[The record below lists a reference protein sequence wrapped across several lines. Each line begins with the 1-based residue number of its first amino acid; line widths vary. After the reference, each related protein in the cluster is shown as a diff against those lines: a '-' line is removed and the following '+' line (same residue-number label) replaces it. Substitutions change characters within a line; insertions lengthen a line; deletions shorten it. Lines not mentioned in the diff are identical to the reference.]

1 MPLHVA
7 PPNARS
13 PNCRIRGTVRRIPVD
28 RSAGTPNRRAA
39 QELAVKIEAELLER
53 SIHGPPTA
61 ESEPLFA
68 QAVKNYLAE
77 AGRSQGTHY
86 WLVPLA
92 RHFGLR
98 RLSEIDQAAIDAYV
112 AVRHPGAKPA
122 TVARAT
128 IAPLVA
134 VLRHAGVTTR
144 FRRPKIKNQK
154 TRYLTHAEAGR
165 LIEAAAPHLKP
176 LIIFM
181 LNTGARLSEALY
193 LDWEQVDLERRRV
206 VFLDTRNGESRGC
219 SLNTKAFEALAN
231 IPFPNE
237 KKKVREG
244 AVFRTEEKQAYQER
258 IGGGGQIKSA
268 WRTACIKA
276 RICEPVRTA
285 DGKVLVKDKKVVMR
299 PTASPHTLRHTFAS
313 WLAIKGVPLRTLA
326 ELLGH
331 KTLAMVMRYS
341 HLSPDH
347 LAAAVSLLD
356 DEVGKKSGESGEK
369 EAKAQ

>member
-1 MPLHVA
+1 MPLHVT
-7 PPNARS
+7 PPNKRS
-13 PNCRIRGTVRRIPVD
+13 PNFRIRGTVRGIPVD
-28 RSAGTPNRRAA
+28 RSAGTSNRRAA
-39 QELAVKIEAELLER
+39 EELAVKIEAELLER
-53 SIHGPPTA
+53 SIHGAPA
-61 ESEPLFA
+61 SESEPLFA
-68 QAVKNYLAE
+68 QAVKGYLAE
-77 AGRSQGTHY
+77 AGRSQDTRY

-92 RHFGLR
+92 KHFGLR

-112 AVRHPGAKPA
+112 TVRHPGAKPA
-122 TVARAT
+122 TVSRAT

-154 TRYLTHAEAGR
+154 TRFLSHAEADR
-165 LIEAAAPHLKP
+165 LITAAAAHLKP

-193 LDWEQVDLERRRV
+193 LDWEQVDLDRRRV
-206 VFLDTRNGESRGC
+206 VFLETKNGESRGC

-231 IPFPNE
+231 LPFPDP

-244 AVFRTEEKQAYQER
+244 AVFRTEEGHAYRER
-258 IGGGGQIKSA
+258 IGGGGQIKTA

-276 RICEPVRTA
+276 GICEPVRGP
-285 DGKVLVKDKKVVMR
+285 DGKIVMQDKKPVMR

-331 KTLAMVMRYS
+331 RTLAMVMRYS
-341 HLSPDH
+341 HLAPDH

-356 DEVGKKSGESGEK
+356 DDVGKIPVQKRKKK
-369 EAKAQ
+369 EKAQ